1 MINSDLPETRRIDL
15 VLVCGATGYV
25 GGRLVERLLN
35 AGYRVRCL
43 ARDPAKLSG
52 MSFVSDVRCEIVS
65 GDLSDQASIRSA
77 LKNVDASFYLVHSM
91 ISAGEEFGKKDLELA
106 NNFSQAVRESSC
118 SRIIYLGGLGELGED
133 LSKHLKSRQEVE
145 AVLRKSGAEVTVF
158 RAAMIIGSGSASF
171 EMLRYLTHRLPL
183 MITPRWVST
192 LTQPIAIR
200 DVLRYLVSCLRVPE
214 TTGKTIDIGGPDVLS
229 HKQMFQI
236 MARKLGLQKR
246 WILPVPVL
254 SPRLSSYWIGW
265 VTPVTPKIAR
275 PLAEGLRNKT
285 VCRNDDAQQL
295 MPGPLFTVEQ
305 AVEAAL
311 GKIGSPETRWA
322 SAGEMPTDPDWSGGT
337 VFLDERSTNV
347 AASAETVAATF
358 CNIGGEHGYWGV
370 DWLWH
375 LRGWMDQAVGG
386 PGLRRGRRDAKTI
399 RHGEALD
406 FWRVTYVDAHTL
418 RLRAEMKL
426 PGTGELE
433 FRVEPTGPDTCR
445 LFQTA
450 RFQPL
455 GLLGLSYWYAVV
467 PAHAIVFGRMI
478 HGIRRQAETAGASR
492 AHK

>member
-1 MINSDLPETRRIDL
+1 MDNPNSSAAQHSQN

-25 GGRLVERLLN
+25 GGRLVDRLLK

-43 ARDPAKLSG
+43 ARDPAKLAG
-52 MSFVSDVRCEIVS
+52 MSFIGDERCEVVE
-65 GDLSDQASIRSA
+65 GDLSNQASLRSA
-77 LKNVDASFYLVHSM
+77 LRDIDAAYYLVHSM
-91 ISAGEEFGKKDLELA
+91 ISAGDQFGQKDNELA
-106 NNFSQAVRESSC
+106 ANFAAAVRESSC
-118 SRIIYLGGLGELGED
+118 ERIIYLGGLGELGED
-133 LSKHLKSRQEVE
+133 LSKHLQSRREVE
-145 AVLRKSGAEVTVF
+145 SVLRDSGAQVTVF

-171 EMLRYLTHRLPL
+171 EMLRYLTHRLPF

-200 DVLRYLVSCLRVPE
+200 DVLRYLVTCLSTPD
-214 TTGKTIDIGGPDVLS
+214 TAGKTLDIGGPDVLS
-229 HKQMFQI
+229 HEQMFQI
-236 MARKLGLQKR
+236 MSKKLGLKKR

-254 SPRLSSYWIGW
+254 TPALSSYWIGW

-285 VCRNDDAQQL
+285 VCRNDEAQQL

-322 SAGEMPTDPDWSGGT
+322 SAGEIPTDPDWSGGT
-337 VFLDERSTNV
+337 VFLDERSTEV
-347 AASAETVAATF
+347 AAPANRVFEAFSQ
-358 CNIGGEHGYWGV
+358 IGGGHGYWGA

-375 LRGWMDQAVGG
+375 LRGWMDQAIGG
-386 PGLRRGRRDAKTI
+386 PGLRRGRRDPKTI

-406 FWRVTYVDAHTL
+406 FWRVTFVDDHRL

-433 FRVEPTGPDTCR
+433 FRVEPTGANTSK

-450 RFQPL
+450 RFRPL
-455 GLLGLSYWYAVV
+455 GLIGLAYWYSVV
-467 PAHAIVFGRMI
+467 PAHAIVFGKML
-478 HGIRRQAETAGASR
+478 HGIRRQAETAANDL
-492 AHK
+492 